1 VNEQSSPV
9 PRDVQDDR
17 ANWDVQSAANV
28 DDWKPDCAQVFKEAV
43 ARARR
48 KFDND
53 WTSE

>member
-9 PRDVQDDR
+9 PRNVQDDR

-28 DDWKPDCAQVFKEAV
+28 DDWKPV

-48 KFDND
+48 KFGIA
-53 WTSE
+53 WP